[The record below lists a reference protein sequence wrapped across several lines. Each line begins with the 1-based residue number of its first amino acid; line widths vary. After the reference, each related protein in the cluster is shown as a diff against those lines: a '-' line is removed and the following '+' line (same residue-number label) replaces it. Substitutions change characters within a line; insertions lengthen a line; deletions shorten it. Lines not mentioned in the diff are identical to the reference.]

1 MASGRYILNYLNA
14 KDEFWYWGVNGIQVN
29 ESNLEFNASKQGKN
43 TTFHIEVGKN
53 GFKVKLLKSGTF
65 RTKLVKE
72 YDGVKPSNLSEVITS
87 MVFSEKVAA

>member
-14 KDEFWYWGVNGIQVN
+14 KDEFWYWGVNHIQVN

-43 TTFHIEVGKN
+43 TTFHIEVGNK
-53 GFKVKLLKSGTF
+53 GFKVKLLKTGTF

-72 YDGVKPSNLSEVITS
+72 YNGIKPSNLSEVITN
-87 MVFSEKVAA
+87 MVFEKVAA